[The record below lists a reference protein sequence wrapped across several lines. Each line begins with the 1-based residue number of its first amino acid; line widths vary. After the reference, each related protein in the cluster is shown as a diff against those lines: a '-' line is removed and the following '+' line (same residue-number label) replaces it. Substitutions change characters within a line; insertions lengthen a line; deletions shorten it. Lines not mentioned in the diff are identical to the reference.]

1 MWVGVRVGEG
11 RAVELEVEVG
21 FEVTGK
27 GRVRG

>member
-27 GRVRG
+27 GRG